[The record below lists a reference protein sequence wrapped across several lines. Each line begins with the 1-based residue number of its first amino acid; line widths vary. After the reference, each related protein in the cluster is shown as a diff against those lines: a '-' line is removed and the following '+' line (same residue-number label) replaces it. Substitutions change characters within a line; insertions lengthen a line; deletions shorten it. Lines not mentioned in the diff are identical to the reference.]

1 VRNSKA
7 PVILVIDSLQGAP
20 GASPST
26 FTAFLVSDVQNM
38 VTSGGTCTVAV
49 PCPTSFND
57 VGQAAMRIVPKDVTN
72 PTAPS
77 TNNAVT
83 INRYHV
89 SYTRADGRNTQGVDV
104 PYAFDGVVTTTIST
118 AGTVGFELVRTVAK
132 REPPLAQLI
141 SNPQVITMFAQV
153 TFYGRDLV
161 GNDVSVTGNIQ
172 INFGD
177 FGQ

>member
-1 VRNSKA
+1 
-7 PVILVIDSLQGAP
+7 
-20 GASPST
+20 
-26 FTAFLVSDVQNM
+26 
-38 VTSGGTCTVAV
+38 
-49 PCPTSFND
+49 

-77 TNNAVT
+77 SNNAVT

-89 SYTRADGRNTQGVDV
+89 SYTRSDGRNTQGVDV
-104 PYAFDGVVTTTIST
+104 PYAFDGVLTATITSSST
-118 AGTVGFELVRTVAK
+118 VAFELVRTVAK
-132 REPPLAQLI
+132 HEPPLAQLI

-177 FGQ
+177 FAQ